1 MTEGFSGST
10 DATAV
15 APAVL
20 NNIPG
25 QDLVEI
31 LQGIRGA
38 MASDTATILLLDR
51 TRTVLEPTATVGL
64 DPTLRGARRVPLG
77 VGFAGRVAASRQ
89 PVILEDVT
97 SRDVINPVLL
107 NHGVRSLLGVPII
120 VGSELLGVLHVGS
133 LRPRD
138 FRDEDVLRMTE
149 LAADLGITLRQR
161 FNDEEHTTALA
172 LQRSLLP
179 ETFKVPEGIGIAA
192 RYVPADGDL
201 GGDWYDAFEL
211 PDGRVGLVMGDVI
224 GHGLDSAVIMGRLR
238 SALRAYAL
246 DYDDPAEVLSHLD
259 RKICHFEPDALATV
273 VLGISEP
280 PFDEWRFSVAGH
292 MLPLIGAPGMAT
304 RQMDAHVDRLL
315 GLSPDAKR
323 HCTTVT
329 LDEGGFVFLFTDGL
343 VERRPGP
350 DDGDIEFVDEN
361 LNKAMKV
368 LSASDD
374 PELACIRVLSEVVGD
389 YASEDDI
396 AVLVARREPNGEA
409 Q

>member
-1 MTEGFSGST
+1 MTDGPAAPT

-15 APAVL
+15 APTVVSIVGRQ
-20 NNIPG
+20 NIS
-25 QDLVEI
+25 EI
-31 LQGIRGA
+31 LRSVRRA
-38 MASDTATILLLDR
+38 MGSDTATILLLDR
-51 TRTVLEPTATVGL
+51 TRTVLEPAGTVGL
-64 DPTLRGARRVPLG
+64 EATLRGAPRVPLG

-97 SRDVINPVLL
+97 NNSVINPVLL

-120 VGSELLGVLHVGS
+120 MGSELLGVLHVGS
-133 LRPRD
+133 LRHRD
-138 FRDEDVLRMTE
+138 FTDEDVLRMTE
-149 LAADLGITLRQR
+149 LAADLAATLRRR
-161 FNDEEHTTALA
+161 FEDEEHTTALA

-179 ETFKVPEGIGIAA
+179 TTFRVPEGISISA
-192 RYVPADGDL
+192 RYVPAEGDL
-201 GGDWYDAFEL
+201 GGDWYDAFSL
-211 PDGRVGLVMGDVI
+211 PGGRVGLVMGDVI
-224 GHGLDSAVIMGRLR
+224 GHGMESAVVMGRLR
-238 SALRAYAL
+238 STLRAYAL
-246 DYDDPAEVLSHLD
+246 DYDDPAEVISRLD

-273 VLGISEP
+273 VYGVSEP
-280 PFDEWRFSVAGH
+280 PYDEWRFSVAGH

-329 LDEGGFVFLFTDGL
+329 LGEGGFMFLFTDGL

-350 DDGDIEFVDEN
+350 NDGDVEFVDEN
-361 LNKAMKV
+361 LAKAMKV

-396 AVLVARREPNGEA
+396 AVLVAKREPIGEA